1 MIFKRLAIFLCSAT
15 LAACSIPKPSSFYDQ
30 PVTKA
35 APGTLIGA
43 EPYSPTIPGAA
54 AYRILYNSTDLHG
67 APIPVSGV
75 VYIPTA
81 QPPPGGRNI
90 VSWAHP
96 TTGAA
101 PGCAPSLNFE
111 RTGGISMADSIPGLP
126 AFIAAGD
133 IVAATDYPGLG
144 TPEPHPY
151 LIGNEEA
158 YAIIDAARA
167 ARHLPGAEASGKY
180 AAWGHSQ
187 GAQAVMFVGQVSKQY
202 APDMNLVGVAAA
214 APPSDLLHE
223 LTVPFDGPS
232 GRLFGAY
239 VYQTWSELYGVP
251 ITSVVDPRA
260 IPNVQKTARKCISSI
275 GEIISAGLAAHSLN
289 PVFLDHPPEST
300 PPWPDLFTAN
310 SPGHSPA
317 LAPILIIQGTA
328 DTTVQPQYTHAFV
341 RKLCSQHAT
350 LDYQELNGVSHLV
363 TANKGLPLTIPWI
376 AARFAGTKAPDN
388 CTG

>member
-1 MIFKRLAIFLCSAT
+1 MSFRRLAIISCVAG

-30 PVTKA
+30 PATA
-35 APGTLIGA
+35 APPGTLIGVQ
-43 EPYSPTIPGAA
+43 PYDPTIPGAA
-54 AYRILYNSTDLHG
+54 AYRILYDSTDEHG
-67 APIPVSGV
+67 AAIPVSGV
-75 VYIPTA
+75 VYVPTA
-81 QPPPGGRNI
+81 PPPPGGRNV

-111 RTGGISMADSIPGLP
+111 RTGGISLADSIPGLP

-151 LIGNEEA
+151 LIGKEEA
-158 YAIIDAARA
+158 YSIIDAARA
-167 ARHLPGAEASGKY
+167 ARHLPGADASGKY

-202 APDMNLVGVAAA
+202 APDMTLVGVAAA
-214 APPSDLLHE
+214 APPSDLLRE

-239 VYQTWSELYGVP
+239 VYETWSQIYQVP

-260 IPNVQKTARKCISSI
+260 IANVHKAAAKCISAA
-275 GEIISAGLAAHSLN
+275 GEIIAAGLAAHALN

-300 PPWPDLFTAN
+300 PPRPALFTEN

-317 LAPILIIQGTA
+317 EAPILIIQGTA

-376 AARFAGTKAPDN
+376 ASRFTGTKAPDN
-388 CTG
+388 CKG

>member
-1 MIFKRLAIFLCSAT
+1 MIFKRLAIFCSTLT
-15 LAACSIPKPSSFYDQ
+15 LAACSIPQPAAFYDH
-30 PVTKA
+30 PATA
-35 APGTLIGA
+35 AGPGTLINA
-43 EPYSPTIPGAA
+43 QPYDPTIPGAA
-54 AYRILYNSTDLHG
+54 AYRILYNSTDVHG

-75 VYIPTA
+75 VYIPTTPA
-81 QPPPGGRNI
+81 PPGGRNI
-90 VSWAHP
+90 IAWAHP

-101 PGCAPSLNFE
+101 PGCAPSLNNN
-111 RTGGISMADSIPGLP
+111 RTGGISMADSIPGLA

-151 LIGNEEA
+151 LIGSEEA
-158 YAIIDAARA
+158 YSIIDAARA
-167 ARHLPGAEASGKY
+167 ARQLPGADANGKY

-187 GAQAVMFVGQVSKQY
+187 GAQAVMFVGQISKQY
-202 APDMNLVGVAAA
+202 APDMTLVGVAAA

-239 VYQTWSELYGVP
+239 VYDTWSQIYHVP

-260 IPNVQKTARKCISSI
+260 IPNVQKTASQCISSL

-289 PVFLDHPPEST
+289 PIFLSHPPEST
-300 PPWPDLFTAN
+300 PPWPKLFTEN

-317 LAPILIIQGTA
+317 QAPIHIIQGTA
-328 DTTVQPQYTHAFV
+328 DTTVEPKYTNTFAA
-341 RKLCSQHAT
+341 KLCAQHAT
-350 LDYQELNGVSHLV
+350 LDYQKLKNIPHLT
-363 TANKGLPLTIPWI
+363 TAYKSLPLTIPWI
-376 AARFAGTKAPDN
+376 ANRFAGTKAPDN
-388 CTG
+388 CKT